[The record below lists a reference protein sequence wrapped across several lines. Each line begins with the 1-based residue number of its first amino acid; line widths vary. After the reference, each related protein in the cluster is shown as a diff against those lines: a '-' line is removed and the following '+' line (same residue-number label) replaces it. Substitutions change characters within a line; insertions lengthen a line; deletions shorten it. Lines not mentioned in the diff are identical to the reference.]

1 MEKDKKEKT
10 FSQII
15 STFWGLFGA
24 MIVMFGI
31 ALWIVKDAGPVIE
44 WNLTQRENLKSIILI
59 LALAGIPASHF
70 FHSRKTRLI
79 DPESS
84 VYEKLIQYKN
94 SFFVKIATMEALA
107 VLGLLG
113 YMVSADTTFLYV
125 FALLLLAFLIN
136 RPGRNSIMRELE
148 PEEEKHE

>member
-1 MEKDKKEKT
+1 MEQEKKEKT
-10 FSQII
+10 IRQII
-15 STFWGLFGA
+15 ALFWGLFAG
-24 MIVMFGI
+24 MVVMFGI
-31 ALWIVKDAGPVIE
+31 ALWVVKDAGPLLE
-44 WNLTQRENLKSIILI
+44 WDMAQRENLKSIILV

-79 DPESS
+79 DPAISFH
-84 VYEKLIQYKN
+84 EKLIQYKK

-113 YMVSADTTFLYV
+113 YLVSADTTFLYV

-136 RPGRNSIMRELE
+136 RPGRNSIIQELK
-148 PEEEKHE
+148 PEEETNE